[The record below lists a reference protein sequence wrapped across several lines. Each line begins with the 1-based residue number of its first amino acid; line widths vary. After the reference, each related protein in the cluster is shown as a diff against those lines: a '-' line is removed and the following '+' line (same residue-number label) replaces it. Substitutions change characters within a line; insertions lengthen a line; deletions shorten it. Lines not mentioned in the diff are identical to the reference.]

1 MLGSRRR
8 VATSVNVWPGY
19 VDALSALLML
29 IIFMLLIFTLSQVF
43 LALTV
48 SDRDTEL
55 NRLNAQLLE
64 ISNALQVQQNTNQTL
79 SEKLSI
85 LRNQY
90 NQGVFYQ
97 NALKEQIAELEKTTT
112 ADRQTITVQLNEMAQ
127 LQHDIVALRQVRTD
141 LESRIANLASTLT
154 DRNQNIEQIE
164 TELDDRL
171 AEIGSIRDNSKS
183 LEARLATQQDMTMLA
198 QQEINKK
205 EFRIQD
211 LVAIVSEA
219 EDALTNEKMLS
230 ASAYANVKLLSQQID
245 TLKNQLDSISKALQ
259 LEEQKTAGQQ
269 VELANLGQRL
279 NTLLAERVNELERY
293 RSEFF
298 GRLRQVLVE
307 NPNIRVQGDRFLLPS
322 ELFFASASATL
333 GIQGKQELNK
343 LAQILKEITLAI
355 PSDINWILRIDGHT
369 DQLPINTQRFPS
381 NWELSTARAVAVVR
395 YLVQQ
400 DVPPKRMTAAGFGE
414 FHPVDPGKSTTANQ
428 RNRRI
433 ELKLTER

>member
-1 MLGSRRR
+1 MLASRRR
-8 VATSVNVWPGY
+8 NATTVNVWPGY

-29 IIFMLLIFTLSQVF
+29 IIFMLLVFTLAQVF

-48 SDRDTEL
+48 SDRDIEL
-55 NRLNAQLLE
+55 DRLNAQLSD
-64 ISNALQVQQNTNQTL
+64 ISHALQVQESTNQAL

-90 NQGVFYQ
+90 SQGVFYQ
-97 NALKEQIAELEKTTT
+97 DALKEQIAELEKTVSTDKE
-112 ADRQTITVQLNEMAQ
+112 AITVQLSEMAQ
-127 LQHDIVALRQVRTD
+127 LQHDIVTLRQVRAD
-141 LESRIANLASTLT
+141 LEFQIANLADTLIAR
-154 DRNQNIEQIE
+154 DQNIEQLE
-164 TELDDRL
+164 TELDNRL
-171 AEIGSIRDNSKS
+171 SEIGMIRDNSKS

-198 QQEINKK
+198 QEEISKRD
-205 EFRIQD
+205 FRIQD
-211 LVAIVSEA
+211 LVAIVLEA
-219 EDALTNEKMLS
+219 EDALSNEKMLS
-230 ASAYANVKLLSQQID
+230 ASAFANVKLLSQQID
-245 TLKNQLDSISKALQ
+245 TLKNQLDSIGKALQ
-259 LEEQKTAGQQ
+259 LEEQKTAGQE

-279 NTLLAERVNELERY
+279 NTLLAERVNELEQY

-333 GIQGKQELNK
+333 GQQGKFELNK
-343 LAQILKEITLAI
+343 LATILEEIALTI
-355 PSDINWILRIDGHT
+355 PGDINWILRIDGHT
-369 DQLPINTQRFPS
+369 DRRPINTERFPS
-381 NWELSTARAVAVVR
+381 NWDLSTARAVAVVR

-400 DVPPKRMTAAGFGE
+400 GVSPERMTAAGFGE
-414 FHPVDPGKSTTANQ
+414 FHPVDPGQSITANQ